1 MYAQLEGN
9 ERPIGG
15 FKMEDNKTTIEELKS
30 KIVKFTKDRNWDKGA
45 DAKSIAMSLAIEAAE
60 LMEIFQWTHT
70 DEVDNIKK
78 DEKRFE
84 HLKEEIADVFWY
96 LLRLCAHFDI
106 DLAQSVE
113 DKAEKNNARYPAKQ
127 A

>member
-1 MYAQLEGN
+1 
-9 ERPIGG
+9 
-15 FKMEDNKTTIEELKS
+15 MEDNKTTIEELKS
-30 KIVKFTKDRNWDKGA
+30 KIVKFTKDRDWDKGA
-45 DAKSIAMSLAIEAAE
+45 DAKSIVMSLAIEAAE

-70 DEVDNIKK
+70 DKVDDIKK

-106 DLAQSVE
+106 DLAKAVE